1 MYLVMNDKS
10 FIGTRGGEI
19 EKGILRYV
27 EIPDD
32 LLEILDFSFIENFKT
47 MLRTNEFR
55 NIKHRKREPKLQNK
69 LDFFNW
75 VKIGMRSIPYNDYRV
90 WNNYIEKV
98 YTYREK
104 IVKTIKDFE
113 DYDNYENYITD
124 ICITSK
130 DEAEIRGAYNQ
141 IKENS
146 YFCGYLVSNEFTSI
160 DIVEDIYIRFKDEMD
175 YDFFICFIQNE
186 ATNLPSYIIVE
197 LFNDFCKDTKN
208 KWKKDIEDYKDVL
221 EHFLI
226 HFNTP
231 KTIKE
236 IISPYLTDII

>member
-10 FIGTRGGEI
+10 FIGTRGGEF
-19 EKGILRYV
+19 EKGILTYV

-32 LLEILDFSFIENFKT
+32 LLEILDFNFIENFKT
-47 MLRTNEFR
+47 ILRAIGFI
-55 NIKHRKREPKLQNK
+55 NIKHRKREPKLEYE
-69 LDFFNW
+69 LDFFSC
-75 VKIGMRSIPYNDYRV
+75 VKIDCRYISFFDYSIWDND
-90 WNNYIEKV
+90 IKKI
-98 YTYREK
+98 YTYKVRA
-104 IVKTIKDFE
+104 VKTIKDFE

-197 LFNDFCKDTKN
+197 LFNDFCKDTNN